1 MDRKSIDISGYDWDT
16 QRGQYPGY
24 DWEALASARQSYD
37 TARQAQAELE
47 RRTSEART
55 YAQKREDLAKHFA
68 TTILTSGLLLEA
80 EELAREAFA
89 YADAFMART

>member
-1 MDRKSIDISGYDWDT
+1 MDRRSIDLSGYDWDT
-16 QRGQYPGY
+16 QRGGYPDY
-24 DWEALASARQSYD
+24 DWQSLSSVS
-37 TARQAQAELE
+37 RQAQAELE
-47 RRTSEART
+47 RRASEART